1 MISLDDFIK
10 QHKLKNE
17 SFSDVFIALVNDEF
31 DMSALQEASVNGNAN
46 YTLKDTLL
54 LEAIRFISKQKF
66 GLELKKPPHATNEG
80 GASRKIVQANYQRN
94 KKIIYLIY
102 PLLMIS
108 KHHMRY
114 RVLFLNV
121 TSYLNLSR

>member
-1 MISLDDFIK
+1 MSLDDFVK

-31 DMSALQEASVNGNAN
+31 DMSALQEANVNGNVN

-66 GLELKKPPHATNEG
+66 GLELRKPPYATND
-80 GASRKIVQANYQRN
+80 AVSSRKIVQANYQRN
-94 KKIIYLIY
+94 KK
-102 PLLMIS
+102 
-108 KHHMRY
+108 K
-114 RVLFLNV
+114 
-121 TSYLNLSR
+121 

>member
-31 DMSALQEASVNGNAN
+31 DMSALQEASVNNGNAN

-54 LEAIRFISKQKF
+54 LEAIRFISRQKF
-66 GLELKKPPHATNEG
+66 GLELKKPPHATNE
-80 GASRKIVQANYQRN
+80 ARKIVQANYQRN
-94 KKIIYLIY
+94 KIIIYLFFAHIG
-102 PLLMIS
+102 PL
-108 KHHMRY
+108 
-114 RVLFLNV
+114 
-121 TSYLNLSR
+121 